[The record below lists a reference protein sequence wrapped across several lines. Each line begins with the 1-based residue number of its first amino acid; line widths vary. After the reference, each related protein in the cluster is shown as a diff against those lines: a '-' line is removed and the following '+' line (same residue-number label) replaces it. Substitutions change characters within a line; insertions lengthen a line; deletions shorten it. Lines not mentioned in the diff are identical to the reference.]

1 MTQKKVFLGVGHGGS
16 DPGAVGYIKEA
27 DVNLAMAKACYNVL
41 VAHNVLVMMSRTKD
55 ENDDLSQEIRECNA
69 FAPDLAVDIHNNAGG
84 GDGFEAYYS
93 VVGGLGKTLALNIE
107 IEIKAIGQNSR
118 GVKTKPGAGGA
129 DYFGFIREINCPSI
143 IVEGVFVDNK
153 ADAAQAD
160 TAAEQ
165 KKFGE
170 AYARGILKTLGIAY
184 KGTATSSAPA
194 AKPAASSSSSSAKA
208 KEPDVI
214 YNVKTQ
220 KHGWL
225 GEVKNLTDYAG
236 WQDSPIVAVA
246 MKVTSGV
253 IKYRVHIKGGGW
265 LGWITKYNIKDS
277 ATGYA
282 GNGQPIDA
290 IQIVY
295 DGGKVAKYRV
305 APIGGNYYDW
315 QKDNQTTNG
324 QDGYAGC
331 FGKAIGKL
339 QIDIV

>member
-1 MTQKKVFLGVGHGGS
+1 MAQKKVFLGVGHGGS

-41 VAHNVLVMMSRTKD
+41 VAHGVLVKMSRTKD
-55 ENDDLSQEIRECNA
+55 ENDDLNQEIRECNA
-69 FAPDLAVDIHNNAGG
+69 FAPDLAVDIHNNAGR
-84 GDGFEAYYS
+84 GDGFECYYS
-93 VVGGLGKTLALNIE
+93 VVGGLGRTLALNIE
-107 IEIKAIGQNSR
+107 AEVKKIGQNSR

-129 DYFGFIREINCPSI
+129 DYFGFIRETSCPAV

-153 ADAAQAD
+153 QDAAQAD

-165 KKFGE
+165 RKFGE
-170 AYARGILKTLGIAY
+170 AYARAILKTLGIAY
-184 KGTATSSAPA
+184 KGATTSSTPA
-194 AKPAASSSSSSAKA
+194 AKPATSTSSSSAKA

-214 YNVKTQ
+214 YRVKTQ

-236 WQDSPIVAVA
+236 WQDSPIVAIA
-246 MKVTSGV
+246 IKATSGV
-253 IKYRVHIKGGGW
+253 IKYQVHTIDGKWLGVIKGYD
-265 LGWITKYNIKDS
+265 INNYD
-277 ATGYA
+277 TGYA
-282 GNGQPIDA
+282 GNGRPIDA
-290 IQIVY
+290 IKIVY
-295 DGGKVAKYRV
+295 EGGKVAKYRV

-315 QKDNQTTNG
+315 QKDTQKTNG

-331 FGKAIGKL
+331 FGRSIGKL

>member
-1 MTQKKVFLGVGHGGS
+1 MAQKKVFLGVGHGGS
-16 DPGAVGYIKEA
+16 DPGAVKYIKEA
-27 DVNLAMAKACYNVL
+27 DVNLTMALACRDVL
-41 VAHNVLVMMSRTKD
+41 VAHNVLVMMSRTRD
-55 ENDDLSQEIRECNA
+55 ENDDLNEEIRECNA
-69 FAPDLAVDIHNNAGG
+69 FAPDLAVDIHNNAGR

-107 IEIKAIGQNSR
+107 VEIKKIGQNSR
-118 GVKTKPGAGGA
+118 GIKTKPGNGGA

-184 KGTATSSAPA
+184 KGTTASSAPA
-194 AKPAASSSSSSAKA
+194 AKPATSTSSSSAKA

-246 MKVTSGV
+246 MKVTSGA
-253 IKYRVHIKGGGW
+253 IKYRVHVKGGGW
-265 LGWITKYNIKDS
+265 LGWITKYNIKD
-277 ATGYA
+277 AAAGYA

-290 IQIVY
+290 IQIIY

-305 APIGGNYYDW
+305 APVGGSYYDW
-315 QKDNQTTNG
+315 QKDNQTING

-331 FGKAIGKL
+331 FGRSIGKL